1 MVVMG
6 GVAVMKVRCGSD
18 GRRGMAMIRGRRG
31 SSWRE
36 EETVLY
42 TSTFLHP
49 QHSKHNAL
57 MPPIPQPPT
66 LRSTPPSPAV
76 QMWQEE

>member
-36 EETVLY
+36 EENCA
-42 TSTFLHP
+42 LHE
-49 QHSKHNAL
+49 HFS
-57 MPPIPQPPT
+57 
-66 LRSTPPSPAV
+66 PPSAL
-76 QMWQEE
+76 